1 MIIQRILLTEIPEVK
16 FIRDT
21 RSHNSGNIYVEN
33 LHRGRTKK
41 NNFSKTET
49 HFHKK
54 KKIHQ
59 NHQDIL
65 DYKNMK
71 VGVKLNFGR
80 LATMFQIC
88 GMDADILS

>member
-41 NNFSKTET
+41 NNFSKTEI

-54 KKIHQ
+54 KNTPKSSGHIGLQ
-59 NHQDIL
+59 KYESRSEIE
-65 DYKNMK
+65 
-71 VGVKLNFGR
+71 FW
-80 LATMFQIC
+80 ATCHNISNLWDGC
-88 GMDADILS
+88 